1 MNLTFWYARG
11 ARTTLMVLALLLPAV
26 GQPAQPSQPDTGPP
40 MYVLVTDGDGLWS
53 PEQQERFKAPDALG
67 EDALVSTDWKRLLDT
82 RPMRV
87 LSFAD
92 RVKLL
97 QHPRRLLSSS
107 WAAQYFKARHVM
119 VLQPAEDG
127 RVTGRLFDL
136 ETGDEDSV
144 VVAGRRGDGKGTRAE
159 ALSNAAEMAEVA
171 ASPVLVN
178 PQSGLYHTADAPHLS
193 PRVNYTRLPSAQRAE
208 IHGLRPCRICF
219 PESDRGQY
227 YDNIDKKL
235 GAYVAQS
242 IESRYR
248 LAPEGPQTARVEAIG
263 QRLLEENRFLDRG
276 YRFIVLDTDTI
287 NAYAAPTG
295 PIYVTTGMLDILES
309 DDELAAVLGHELSH
323 SERRHARMQYEHS
336 RQAGVVGLLV
346 TVATGIPFA
355 RLGSDI
361 LATVMFSGYSR
372 GYELE
377 ADRDGMMMAYAAG
390 YVPSDF
396 VLVQEKLRQLAEQ
409 NGKGGPGW
417 LRTHPRGE
425 ERLHQLDE
433 ILKETGPL
441 RARLDLLDPKDH
453 GLARHL
459 KSQVLENIDRQ
470 GETEEFLTLYDKVL
484 ARVEVPTPSPTEE
497 IVQQDDPLWEVL
509 DAVWQSE
516 AEMTDVLGE

>member
-1 MNLTFWYARG
+1 MRMAFWCAKG
-11 ARTTLMVLALLLPAV
+11 ARTAMMVLALLLPAV
-26 GQPAQPSQPDTGPP
+26 GQPNPPVEAEGSPP
-40 MYVLVTDGDGLWS
+40 MYVLVTDSDGLWS
-53 PEQQERFKAPDALG
+53 PEQQEHFQAPGALG
-67 EDALVSTDWKRLLDT
+67 EDGSVSTDWRRLLDT
-82 RPMRV
+82 RPMRL
-87 LSFAD
+87 LSFTD

-97 QHPRRLLSSS
+97 RHPRRLLSSS
-107 WAAQYFKARHVM
+107 WAAQYFQARHVM
-119 VLQPAEDG
+119 VLEPSEDG

-144 VVAGRRGDGKGTRAE
+144 VVAGRPGKGKDTRAE
-159 ALSNAAEMAEVA
+159 ALSHAAEMAEVA
-171 ASPVLVN
+171 ASPVLIN
-178 PQSGLYHTADAPHLS
+178 PQSGIYHAMDAPHLS
-193 PRVNYTRLPSAQRAE
+193 PRINYTRLPSAQRAE

-227 YDNIDKKL
+227 YDDIDKKL

-242 IESRYR
+242 IEGRYR
-248 LAPEGPQTARVEAIG
+248 VAAEGPQTARVATIG
-263 QRLLEENRFLDRG
+263 QRVLDENRFLDRG

-323 SERRHARMQYEHS
+323 SERHHARKQYEHS
-336 RQAGVVGLLV
+336 KQAGVVGLLV

-361 LATVMFSGYSR
+361 VATILFSGYSR

-390 YVPSDF
+390 FVPSDF
-396 VLVQEKLRQLAEQ
+396 LLVQEKLRQLAEQ
-409 NGKGGPGW
+409 STSGGPGW

-425 ERLHQLDE
+425 ERLQQLDK
-433 ILKETGPL
+433 ILKETGPM
-441 RARLDLLDPKDH
+441 RARLDELDQKDH

-459 KSQVLENIDRQ
+459 KSRVLEDIDRQ
-470 GETEEFLTLYDKVL
+470 SETEDFLSLYEKVL
-484 ARVEVPTPSPTEE
+484 ARVERPQPPAAE
-497 IVQQDDPLWEVL
+497 QDDPLWEVL
-509 DAVWQSE
+509 DNIWQSE
-516 AEMTDVLGE
+516 AEIVDVVGE